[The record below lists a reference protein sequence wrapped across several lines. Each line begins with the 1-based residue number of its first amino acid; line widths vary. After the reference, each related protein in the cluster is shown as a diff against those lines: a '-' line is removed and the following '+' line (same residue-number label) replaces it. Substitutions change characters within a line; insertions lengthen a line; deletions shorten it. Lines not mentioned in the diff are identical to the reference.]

1 MGQTARK
8 KEMYQALYR
17 KWRPQSFSDV
27 VGQQAVTDTL
37 TKQVETGRLAHAYLF
52 SGSRGTGKTTCA
64 KILAKAVNCENPF
77 HGNPCN
83 KCPSCLGITSGEIL
97 DVIELDAASN
107 NGVDYVREIRD
118 EAVYSPATV
127 KKRVYIIDEVHMF
140 STNAFNALLKIM
152 EEPPEHV
159 MFILAT
165 TELHKVPATIAS
177 RCQKFVFKR
186 IPVDVIAERISFVA
200 RSENVEIEQSA
211 ARYIAALAD
220 GAMRDAL
227 SLLDQ
232 CISLSDGTVTAETVD
247 NAVGLAGKAQMFEL
261 LEAIAQRSLGD
272 ALTALDSIYK
282 SGRNITSVLNEMS
295 EILRDVLIIKT
306 AGDKLPRINSRYT
319 DGDLAP
325 IIDKFGNMRLVYSI
339 DTINRA
345 ASAIEASANK
355 RIDAEICCVRLCE
368 GDSSE
373 NISGVLSRV
382 EKLESAIEGGIITKK
397 TEKTK
402 KSAESP
408 AEERKPQ
415 GDDAAPWEEKPAEEK
430 REKPAMRREAQA
442 SAPTDAE
449 AVWGKILSSAKGKLS
464 PGVAPLFSS
473 VKASFDGNML
483 VLSSDNGFV
492 MKMLTQKANLDILR
506 EAAKAVSEEIIL
518 TAREARHDEKKDT
531 SGLDELL
538 AGIEDKSNVII
549 K

>member
-1 MGQTARK
+1 
-8 KEMYQALYR
+8 MYQALYR

-27 VGQQAVTDTL
+27 VGQSAVTDTL

-107 NGVDYVREIRD
+107 NGVDYVREIRE

-186 IPVDVIAERISFVA
+186 IPTEVIADRVMFVS
-200 RSENVEIEQSA
+200 RSEGAETTPEA
-211 ARYIAALAD
+211 ANYIAALSD

-232 CISLSDGTVTAETVD
+232 CISLSDGALTAETVD
-247 NAVGLAGKAQMFEL
+247 NAVGLAGKTQMFEFL
-261 LEAIAQRSLGD
+261 SAVADRNLGD
-272 ALTALDSIYK
+272 ALSALDVIYK
-282 SGRNITSVLNEMS
+282 SGRNITSVLNEAA
-295 EILRDVLIIKT
+295 EILRDILIIKT
-306 AGDKLPRINSRYT
+306 AGDKLARVNSRYT
-319 DGDLAP
+319 DSDLAP
-325 IIDKFGNMRLVYSI
+325 ITDKFGNMRLVRAI
-339 DTINRA
+339 ETINRST
-345 ASAIEASANK
+345 SALESSANK
-355 RIDAEICCVRLCE
+355 RIDAEMCCVRLCE

-373 NISGVLSRV
+373 NIDGVISRI
-382 EKLESAIEGGIITKK
+382 EKLEDAVKNGVVKRE
-397 TEKTK
+397 EKPLK
-402 KSAESP
+402 AESSPKEQP
-408 AEERKPQ
+408 AKEKIVPPWE
-415 GDDAAPWEEKPAEEK
+415 DAPKKQEEKPAK
-430 REKPAMRREAQA
+430 SPARSEAP
-442 SAPTDAE
+442 SDAGSL
-449 AVWGKILSSAKGKLS
+449 WGKILSSAKSKLS
-464 PGVAPLFSS
+464 PGVAPLFTS
-473 VKASFDGNML
+473 VRASLDGNML
-483 VLSSDNGFV
+483 TLTSDNGFV

-506 EAAKAVSEEIIL
+506 EAAKSVSESIIL
-518 TAREARHDEKKDT
+518 TAREAGREEKKDT
-531 SGLDELL
+531 AGLDELL